1 MQSQFFKYL
10 FIIFTFILFH
20 FQPLL
25 AETCSNPYSLSIPGT
40 VNGHLKKS
48 NPNKNR
54 KDYFRITLPAS
65 GTVHVYTTGFSGD
78 MDGYLLDSN
87 CNATNIYDK
96 RSDSNV
102 DFSFSSTQNRT
113 FVIELYAYS
122 GDSDYTLYVTF
133 TLNPPDANDDSYT
146 ILPNNT
152 LDDNVLTNDN
162 GYNITVT
169 SHTNP
174 SHGTLSINSDGS
186 FSYTPDANYEGSDSF
201 NYTASDANGQESSAT
216 VTITVTNYSESTG
229 GRDFILRKK
238 FNIQGDVRVIG
249 NTILCILNDNGQ
261 CVEPTNTNSN
271 ADTNLQKVPVSS
283 STLQLPS
290 SAEIL
295 YARLYWQGRE
305 KATSDNLAWTND
317 LKSKAKKIKIK
328 KEGAN
333 DFTEIT
339 ADIADFSS
347 TKSTNYVRVY
357 HASADV
363 TDYVDTNGTYSIDP
377 SSFETHTGT
386 TNNDDPGDGLGAY
399 GAWVLVVVYKDTST
413 LKFKNVSI
421 FDGYKKVTSKSGNID
436 ISLSGFLTPKSGS
449 VDSHTY
455 VFTTEGDK
463 YLSNTGDVIKMSG
476 KDHPTSPMVTL
487 GTFDSRIDINTP
499 RTPDLSN
506 NNGIDIHAYNVG
518 SDGLQIIQNNETG
531 ADFQFTSDQDTYF
544 PSLIV
549 FSTELYMPSMCY
561 DFSVKQDGAYF
572 RLNRNEYPKPV
583 LEGPISPSDL
593 EITVY
598 LKNKEADFPAENIAF
613 KSDVNNSVFFVN
625 SSSSANSDHIYVSN
639 VNGARLIDRGTLDHE
654 NPLPD
659 YSVNDNY
666 SANNQGVTTGHD
678 ILKGIGSLDAQE
690 YVYTKYTLH
699 PDNFSGIT
707 DINESLGL
715 SVSFYIT
722 AAGSKILFEDFPLG
736 SSQVPLCPPSDA
748 YVPEWGQ
755 FNVVESG
762 QAEDSINNNIRTQI
776 SRKPFDTSVVF
787 DATPDTGDNAA
798 PSGDINTTVLVEII
812 DVDAFGDLNASCAN
826 PDSAL
831 TAPIFLQT
839 YFTANNHQTPV
850 TTQTSD
856 YYNFAVKNAAFRIWY
871 FTKSDDSLIQ
881 NWTASTTDAANKT
894 LTSITGLY
902 DANTHTVCSGDCTNS
917 TSTTCFNC
925 IFQNY
930 AKPLCSR
937 DNFSVRPES
946 YDVRIYDN
954 NQSNVVTDPKNDLS
968 VHYGYDTSSSSTPS
982 TRMQLAAGYDYRFDI
997 NATGHDNTQRTP
1009 GYTRYFTGA
1018 NDYNATLI
1026 WDSTL
1031 SDTSHCNDTG
1041 NQNIIFYVKNG
1052 IMSNQERNSSNVG
1065 EYKLNIIDTSWTAV
1079 DWDPALL
1086 THHSDSSFVS
1096 GTDCITNSTSSSLV
1110 SGKYGCTISTNH
1122 GTDDNGHYYRDTSIL
1137 FHPYT
1142 FDLNGTT
1149 GSNPISPTYSTN
1161 FAILGSNNY
1170 IYYADIDNNDDE
1182 NMSYHLNGT
1191 ITALG
1196 KNNTLLTNFVDKCY
1210 AVPLDINI
1218 TTSNRDLN
1226 DTRGSHVD
1234 FKVRFHDINSSN
1246 QIISALDINVTDS
1259 NTTSHT
1265 QDILIQTVQTSTKG
1279 YFPKNL
1285 NGTMQTRLN
1294 MNYTRKKN
1302 TTINPTTITF
1312 GLYKVNCTNENNC
1325 TFSADMDNNKT
1336 TKGVKDLNS
1345 TIPIKF
1351 YYGLA
1356 NAGKQRYDVPNDAP
1370 YNANIYYQIY
1380 CFGATCN
1387 TALLPSTQHVN
1398 DIRWYQN
1405 TLHNTNNDGNVTT
1418 VTAPEGKVN
1427 PASLNNATNLT
1438 TINLPYDA
1446 TLGYPYTT
1454 TIEVNASNWL
1464 IYNEN
1469 DANATVNTFQVEYN
1483 KASSGWSG
1491 KRETNT
1497 TTKTP
1502 NTVKTN
1508 RRTMW

>member
-1 MQSQFFKYL
+1 MKYL
-10 FIIFTFILFH
+10 KLKSLFVLFI
-20 FQPLL
+20 
-25 AETCSNPYSLSIPGT
+25 SLPIVSMAQDTINNANDICYEKPI
-40 VNGHLKKS
+40 S
-48 NPNKNR
+48 
-54 KDYFRITLPAS
+54 S
-65 GTVHVYTTGFSGD
+65 GTLCFDMGICKGGVGCKNSYPLKNIGD
-78 MDGYLLDSN
+78 
-87 CNATNIYDK
+87 ATLTDVKIIYDETGL
-96 RSDSNV
+96 SG
-102 DFSFSSTQNRT
+102 SF
-113 FVIELYAYS
+113 
-122 GDSDYTLYVTF
+122 GDSCGVNPSGTCTSQSNIDLGLVSLLGQTTLF
-133 TLNPPDANDDSYT
+133 TLNNDIPAGDDSNS
-146 ILPNNT
+146 IWAENFLSGSCF
-152 LDDNVLTNDN
+152 N
-162 GYNITVT
+162 GENLYATYEK
-169 SHTNP
+169 
-174 SHGTLSINSDGS
+174 DGKL
-186 FSYTPDANYEGSDSF
+186 YRGKIQQCAE
-201 NYTASDANGQESSAT
+201 TA
-216 VTITVTNYSESTG
+216 STG
-229 GRDFILRKK
+229 GRDFELRHQENL
-238 FNIQGDVRVIG
+238 FGDVKVIG
-249 NTILCILNDNGQ
+249 NTVLCVKNNDGVCINDA
-261 CVEPTNTNSN
+261 EDANNHL
-271 ADTNLQKVPVSS
+271 DLQKTSS
-283 STLQLPS
+283 SYSTLTLPENS
-290 SAEIL
+290 TVK
-295 YARLYWQGRE
+295 YARLYWQGRYY
-305 KATSDNLAWTND
+305 K
-317 LKSKAKKIKIK
+317 KSPWNTERKAKARVIKFK
-328 KEGAN
+328 SETDAWQ
-333 DFTEIT
+333 TIT
-339 ADIADFSS
+339 ADILDLGYDGERPTYAA
-347 TKSTNYVRVY
+347 T
-357 HASADV
+357 ADV
-363 TDYVDTNGTYSIDP
+363 TEYIKAQGASKYFVDTTTFYTITGATSNYSSNP
-377 SSFETHTGT
+377 
-386 TNNDDPGDGLGAY
+386 DGLGAF
-399 GAWVLVVVYKDTST
+399 GAWVLVVVYQDEDT
-413 LKFKNVSI
+413 LKAKNITI
-421 FDGYKKVTSKSGNID
+421 FDGYQIID
-436 ISLSGFLTPKSGS
+436 GSNAVEIPVSGFLTPKSNT
-449 VDSHTY
+449 VDSAAY
-455 VFTTEGDK
+455 LFVGEGDK
-463 YLSNTGDVIKMSG
+463 HISGDDLLLKGETKHTNYTSIAPNSNNA
-476 KDHPTSPMVTL
+476 
-487 GTFDSRIDINTP
+487 FNSRIDVP
-499 RTPDLSN
+499 AVRYPDLTN
-506 NNGIDIHAYNVG
+506 NNGIDIQYYNIG
-518 SDGLQIIQNNETG
+518 TSAGGKGIIDNNEVGATFKLTTG
-531 ADFQFTSDQDTYF
+531 GDVYF
-544 PSLIV
+544 PSLVV
-549 FSTELYMPSMCY
+549 FSTELYLPKMCY
-561 DFSVKQDGAYF
+561 DFSVKQDGAYLK
-572 RLNRNEYPKPV
+572 LNRDEYP
-583 LEGPISPSDL
+583 EPIINDRLSPSDI

-625 SSSSANSDHIYVSN
+625 QSASGNPDHIYVSN
-639 VNGARLIDRGTLDHE
+639 INGAKLIDRGTLDYA

-659 YSVNDNY
+659 YDKNTDY
-666 SANNQGVTTGHD
+666 SAENQGLTNGHD

-690 YVYTKYTLH
+690 YIYTKYTLH
-699 PDNFSGIT
+699 PNNFSGFT

-722 AAGSKILFEDFPLG
+722 ANGSKIDYTDYLLG
-736 SSQVPLCPPSDA
+736 SEKIPLCPPSDS

-762 QAEDSINNNIRTQI
+762 QTTNNIRTQI
-776 SRKPFDTSVVF
+776 SRQPFDADVIF
-787 DATPDTGDNAA
+787 DSTPTTGDNAA
-798 PSGDINTTVLVEII
+798 PSSDINTTVVVEII

-826 PDSAL
+826 PDSAI
-831 TAPIFLQT
+831 TAPIYLGLH
-839 YFTANNHQTPV
+839 FTPGNYQQLITPQNN
-850 TTQTSD
+850 D

-881 NWTASTTDAANKT
+881 NWTASTTDANKT

-954 NQSNVVTDPKNDLS
+954 DQSNVATDPKHDLS
-968 VHYGYDTSSSSTPS
+968 IHYGYDTSSSSTPS

-1096 GTDCITNSTSSSLV
+1096 GTDCITNSTSSSLE